1 MDVGMSRITRRKSI
15 KGLVRVVLIS
25 LLKRCARFD
34 VLSK

>member
-1 MDVGMSRITRRKSI
+1 MDVGMSRITRKSI
-15 KGLVRVVLIS
+15 KGPVRVVLIS